1 MWKRIENLIRE
12 GVFVRYDK
20 NKSVKEQYLTYGENY
35 ERLIYSTLKNDRTMN
50 ESSELNNLTMNESS
64 ELTMNESSEY
74 NIINNNNIIN
84 IPSKEG
90 VEAEK
95 SARLSEKR
103 DIKRKEVK
111 KEPTLIG
118 QARPIFELYYQQMTG
133 AKYYWE
139 AKDAANMKRLLAK
152 IKFTLEDYNTQ
163 ADDENILVSLKTFL
177 SHIRNEWII
186 GNLSVSKINSQYNE
200 LIANIK
206 NGREHLKNMER
217 ESAAR
222 YAAQRVYELTHGTN
236 TGGGDVPEPDII

>member
-1 MWKRIENLIRE
+1 
-12 GVFVRYDK
+12 
-20 NKSVKEQYLTYGENY
+20 
-35 ERLIYSTLKNDRTMN
+35 
-50 ESSELNNLTMNESS
+50 
-64 ELTMNESSEY
+64 
-74 NIINNNNIIN
+74 
-84 IPSKEG
+84 
-90 VEAEK
+90 
-95 SARLSEKR
+95 
-103 DIKRKEVK
+103 
-111 KEPTLIG
+111 
-118 QARPIFELYYQQMTG
+118 MTG